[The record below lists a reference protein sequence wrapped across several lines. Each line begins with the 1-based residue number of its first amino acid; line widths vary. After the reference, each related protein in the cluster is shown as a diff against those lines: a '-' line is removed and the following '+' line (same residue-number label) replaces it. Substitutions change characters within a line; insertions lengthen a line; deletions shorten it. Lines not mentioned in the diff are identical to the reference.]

1 MADKS
6 ERFIRW
12 QGNTMGQMSVV
23 LGLFATLSVG
33 GLGFCFSLLQQSLFK
48 PTGWY
53 AVAFLITLLSF
64 LVASLSGIAATVTR
78 LVDFRLTAQKVRC
91 GELEEPLTFF
101 GTDASGYGKA
111 TWRLFWCTSVS
122 LCLAVA
128 LLAIVCAKLYL
139 GGLLDAARL

>member
-12 QGNTMGQMSVV
+12 QGNTMGQMSIV

-33 GLGFCFSLLQQSLFK
+33 GLGFCFSLLQHSSFK

-53 AVAFLITLLSF
+53 AAAFIMTLLSF
-64 LVASLSGIAATVTR
+64 LVASLSGVAATVTR
-78 LVDFRLTAQKVRC
+78 LLDFRLTARKVRC
-91 GELEEPLTFF
+91 GEPEEPLTFF

-111 TWRLFWCTSVS
+111 TWHLLWCTSVS

-139 GGLLDAARL
+139 GSLLDAFRL